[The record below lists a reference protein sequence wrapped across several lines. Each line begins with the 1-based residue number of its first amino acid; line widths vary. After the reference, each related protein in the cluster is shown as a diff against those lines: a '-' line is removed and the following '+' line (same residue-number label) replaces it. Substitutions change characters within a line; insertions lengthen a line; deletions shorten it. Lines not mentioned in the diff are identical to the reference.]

1 MWKRTEPLS
10 PANSSRSSR
19 SCSALLRRPGVAE
32 LLAALNTGT
41 DEARVVGGAVRDA
54 LMGHSV
60 GDIDI
65 ATTVLPET
73 VMKIAQGHGWKAVPT
88 GIEHGTVTII
98 IAGIPHEVTTL
109 RRDVETDGRRAVV
122 AFSRDFREDALR
134 RDFTIN
140 ALSLSEDGVVH
151 DYATG
156 RADAQTGVI
165 RFMGDAESRI
175 REDYLRILR
184 FFRFHASHGTGE
196 PDETAIIACGRLAA
210 GMTRLSRERVRQELL
225 KLLAAPGAA
234 DVMRRM
240 DMLGIT
246 KPVFPDINLDIG
258 SFEHLM
264 FLEQRLKRPADAILR
279 LAALL
284 GGAGNAKTL
293 LKLSN
298 AEADRLA
305 VSDAFAQEA
314 GTHVLTFA
322 AIRSLVFRAG
332 TAGFT
337 DARLLGAARHR
348 VSTHDVHRS
357 LRAAAPVLADPPVDP
372 FRSAAAI
379 TLGVL
384 PGPRMG
390 RVLKAAADAWLGEG
404 LPDDPARQADILAKA
419 VRDTPA

>member
-1 MWKRTEPLS
+1 LS
-10 PANSSRSSR
+10 PASSSRSNKATR
-19 SCSALLRRPGVAE
+19 ALLKRPDVAD
-32 LLAALNTGT
+32 LLAALTSET
-41 DEARVVGGAVRDA
+41 EVARIVGGAVRDA
-54 LMGHSV
+54 LMGRSV

-65 ATTVLPET
+65 ATTVLPNA
-73 VMKIAQGHGWKAVPT
+73 VMAIAQRHGWKAVPT

-98 IAGIPHEVTTL
+98 IGGIPHEVTTL

-140 ALSLSEDGVVH
+140 ALSLSRDGVVH

-156 RADAQTGVI
+156 IADAEAGVI
-165 RFMGDAESRI
+165 RFMGDPEARI

-196 PDETAIIACGRLAA
+196 PDEAGVIACGRLAS

-225 KLLAAPGAA
+225 KLLAAPGAT
-234 DVMRRM
+234 VVVRRM

-246 KPVFPDINLDIG
+246 KPVFPHIHLDIG
-258 SFEHLM
+258 TFEHLA
-264 FLEQRLKRPADAILR
+264 FLEMRLKRPADAVLR

-284 GGAGNAKTL
+284 GGTMGVKTL

-305 VSDAFAQEA
+305 AADAFAPEA
-314 GTHVLTFA
+314 GAQTLAPA

-332 TAGFT
+332 IAGFT
-337 DARLLGAARHR
+337 DARLLGAAQRR
-348 VSTHDVHRS
+348 VSSQDVRRS
-357 LRAAAPVLADPPVDP
+357 LRMAAPVLADPPVDP
-372 FRSAAAI
+372 FRSAAAAA
-379 TLGVL
+379 LGVL

-390 RVLKAAADAWLGEG
+390 RVLKAAVDAWLGEG
-404 LPDDPARQADILAKA
+404 LPDDPARQADILASA
-419 VRDTPA
+419 VRGQPV